1 MAPQVPNVFTLQV
14 QELRQDCNIYSVPVR
29 WFTKIKDVKDLL
41 HNITKIAPSRQQLF
55 QSNSSI
61 PLSSSLTMHD
71 LKISKS
77 GQSLRLSINDASVLG
92 ASDHV
97 LNRSG
102 DALLDEECSRLLT
115 DVRLGLQRHNVPI
128 KTDVLDCTG
137 GVYFMRGVS
146 GRKLAVFKPQDEEQG
161 MPNNTK
167 GYEGSGELG
176 LRPFYKPGY
185 GCMREVAAYL
195 MDVDNYCSVPPTSL
209 VHFQHPILNYPGRGG
224 RMGHP
229 FPKVGSL
236 QKFIHAFDSFEDIGI
251 SVLSDLEV
259 QKIALLD
266 LRLLNCDRNASN
278 ILAIHKDF
286 YREEI
291 LNVKGSKTSG
301 SGSGEEE
308 FDFGFD
314 DVVPV
319 KAAEGSNGDMYA
331 LVPIDHGYCMPPKL
345 LINEIDWSWFYYPQ
359 INRPVHQEIKNY
371 IEKID
376 IETTLKTVISHVKLS
391 EDCIF
396 LARISHQLVIDG
408 IKAGL
413 NLHEIAMI
421 VARIQED
428 NPSPLEKAIEEAEE
442 NAHRTIEMRVGT
454 ISRLGKFKDNSSDER
469 TFWKKESSSEKTH
482 SSPKPKIHRKKTS
495 VNEAEKQLCFLPYTH
510 HQSMLHKV
518 FDRDSDKTDSSAQ
531 SSQSDDS
538 ASFALCGVDNGI
550 GNRNGDDVNLTLTL
564 PDNITLTHISNTDT
578 KENIEYGYVLRIHG
592 KDMHDENAL
601 EKRLESI
608 IETKEMRYDVKDD
621 LQFLKEIEKEKEEE
635 EEVER
640 GAFLNT
646 NGNTNMSIDM
656 NMNGNMNGN
665 MYGDGNVNMDK
676 DVKSPES
683 GPRVSFSMDTKAH
696 EDNFS
701 TLTPR
706 TTSYKL
712 PVDIPPPFRFSS
724 PPLPEYPTNLSTPL
738 ALGALIQSA
747 PVTPI
752 QPSISTYFSKRAPV
766 PLFDSFPA
774 VLKTISDPS
783 ISGTQDL
790 ECPSDA
796 SSITDSTS
804 TSTSSVSSA
813 PIAAYDVKSH
823 GGAKG
828 MPYFKNLHGQ
838 PLQSIQSENDRLRA
852 VQGTGTGIGI
862 GTGLKRM
869 DAINYHLNDELL
881 HLTPLLRLKGE
892 STPLEEL
899 TVPCITWQ
907 RSVSNDRDS
916 NSSSCNTTDSDAASE
931 LFPSNASE
939 GDNDDDA
946 VDRLLSHPMPGHH
959 ALRENMEIASN
970 RTQSCNFLK
979 LGLNQH
985 KGGALHHAHQI
996 GSVDQLKRSI
1006 GSSNTN
1012 KGEDEGD
1019 EEGEG
1024 DGYRPNDDDDL
1035 DATDSDDSPQS
1046 SPLAMSAMIRVTSFS
1061 AFSSAPIY
1069 DAEDAER
1076 RIGKLKKERR
1086 RQVAVTEE
1094 FGRLRLL
1101 FAKNSIASLIGKA
1114 LKRRHTISF

>member
-286 YREEI
+286 YREET
-291 LNVKGSKTSG
+291 LNVKGSKS
-301 SGSGEEE
+301 SGEEE

-319 KAAEGSNGDMYA
+319 KAAVEGSNGDMYA

-371 IEKID
+371 IDKID
-376 IETTLKTVISHVKLS
+376 IEATLKTVTSHVKLS

-396 LARISHQLVIDG
+396 LARISHQLVLDG

-421 VARIQED
+421 VARLQED
-428 NPSPLEKAIEEAEE
+428 NQSPLEKAIEEAEE

-482 SSPKPKIHRKKTS
+482 TSQKPKLHRKRIS
-495 VNEAEKQLCFLPYTH
+495 EAEKHLRFLPYT

-538 ASFALCGVDNGI
+538 SSFALGGVGNGT
-550 GNRNGDDVNLTLTL
+550 GNRDEDKDEMSLTLTP
-564 PDNITLTHISNTDT
+564 PDDIALTHISSTDT
-578 KENIEYGYVLRIHG
+578 KENIEYGYVLRING
-592 KDMHDENAL
+592 KHMHDENAL
-601 EKRLESI
+601 ENRLESI
-608 IETKEMRYDVKDD
+608 IETKEMYHD
-621 LQFLKEIEKEKEEE
+621 LKEDLHTQKEKEKEEE
-635 EEVER
+635 EEGR
-640 GAFLNT
+640 AYL
-646 NGNTNMSIDM
+646 NMSGNVNMNISM
-656 NMNGNMNGN
+656 NMNGNMNE
-665 MYGDGNVNMDK
+665 DGNVSTDK
-676 DVKSPES
+676 DVRSPES
-683 GPRVSFSMDTKAH
+683 GPCVSFSRDTKAH
-696 EDNFS
+696 EEN
-701 TLTPR
+701 R
-706 TTSYKL
+706 ITSFKL
-712 PVDIPPPFRFSS
+712 PVDGPPSLRFSS
-724 PPLPEYPTNLSTPL
+724 PPLPEHPMNLSTM
-738 ALGALIQSA
+738 GALVQSA

-752 QPSISTYFSKRAPV
+752 QPSISTYFSRRAPV
-766 PLFDSFPA
+766 PLFDSFPTD
-774 VLKTISDPS
+774 LKANIDPS
-783 ISGTQDL
+783 TSSTRDF

-804 TSTSSVSSA
+804 TSTSYVSSA
-813 PIAAYDVKSH
+813 PIAAYDVKTQ
-823 GGAKG
+823 GVVKG
-828 MPYFKNLHGQ
+828 MSYYKSFHGQ

-852 VQGTGTGIGI
+852 IQSTGTGTGT

-869 DAINYHLNDELL
+869 DAINYHFNDELL
-881 HLTPLLRLKGE
+881 HLKGE
-892 STPLEEL
+892 ITPLEEL
-899 TVPCITWQ
+899 SVPCITWQ

-931 LFPSNASE
+931 LFPSNVSE
-939 GDNDDDA
+939 GDNDDDT
-946 VDRLLSHPMPGHH
+946 VDRLLPHAMPGHH
-959 ALRENMEIASN
+959 ALRENMEVASN

-979 LGLNQH
+979 LGLNQQR
-985 KGGALHHAHQI
+985 ALHHAHQI
-996 GSVDQLKRSI
+996 GSVDQLKRAM
-1006 GSSNTN
+1006 GSHAN
-1012 KGEDEGD
+1012 EGD

-1035 DATDSDDSPQS
+1035 GATDSDDSPQS

-1076 RIGKLKKERR
+1076 RVGKLKKERR

-1101 FAKNSIASLIGKA
+1101 FAKNSIASLIAKA
-1114 LKRRHTISF
+1114 LKRRHTNSF